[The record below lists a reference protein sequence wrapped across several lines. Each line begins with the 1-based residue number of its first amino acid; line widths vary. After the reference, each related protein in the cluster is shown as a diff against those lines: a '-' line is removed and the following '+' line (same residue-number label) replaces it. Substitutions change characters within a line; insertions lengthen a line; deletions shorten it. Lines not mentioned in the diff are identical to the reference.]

1 MPEKI
6 DLALLETKVILHK
19 WLSLISGIA
28 MLFFSVLNLALFD
41 QIAVGV
47 VEIVFGVLNLYF
59 FYCVY
64 HNKMQHWHI
73 NLLML
78 SLTLAIFHTFSFADL
93 RAGSV
98 FWLLF
103 LPPLFCLL
111 SGAKRSFVYT
121 VLLGI
126 PAVFVL
132 YFKSDTDDFIAYR
145 SVLNFILT
153 YFLSYFICYLY
164 QSQYLVR
171 DIRLQE
177 MAFQDPLTGAKNR
190 HALKLFFNDFNKTQT
205 PYLSTDQRTHL
216 LIIDID
222 FFKLVNDEFGHD
234 VGDAVLVQMTELLH
248 LYADSDTV
256 YRIGGEEFLIVLRE
270 HTSSQTLN
278 FAEALRKN
286 VEEAVF
292 HSKKQ
297 DIKITVSIGV
307 APLHQDQTFREF
319 LKAADKNLYSA
330 KHKGRNMVHCDAL
343 NQDTLNNDPLS
354 EKQSQ

>member
-1 MPEKI
+1 
-6 DLALLETKVILHK
+6 
-19 WLSLISGIA
+19 
-28 MLFFSVLNLALFD
+28 MLFFSVLNILMFN
-41 QIAVGV
+41 QTSVGV
-47 VEIVFGVLNLYF
+47 VEIFFGLLNLYF
-59 FYCVY
+59 FYCAY
-64 HNKMQHWHI
+64 HNTTQYWHT

-78 SLTLAIFHTFSFADL
+78 SLTAVIFHTFSFADL

-111 SGAKRSFVYT
+111 SGAKYGFIYT
-121 VLLGI
+121 LLLAI
-126 PAVFVL
+126 PAAIVL
-132 YFKSDTDDFIAYR
+132 YVKSDTESYIAYR
-145 SVLNFILT
+145 AVLNFVLT

-164 QSQYLVR
+164 QSQYMAR
-171 DIRLQE
+171 DIRLQK

-190 HALKLFFNDFNKTQT
+190 HALKLFFNDFNKHQE
-205 PYLSTDQRTHL
+205 PCLPEEERTHL

-222 FFKLVNDEFGHD
+222 YFKLVNDEFGHD

-286 VEEAVF
+286 VEETVF

-297 DIKITVSIGV
+297 DIKVTVSIGI
-307 APLHQDQTFREF
+307 APLHQGQTFREF

-343 NQDTLNNDPLS
+343 NNDTFADH
-354 EKQSQ
+354 KA